1 MLKKLYAVKQTG
13 QRLVRLRQ
21 LCGAR
26 FQAQAEQQRNS
37 SFSNATQQ
45 QLKELIDE
53 NAPERTDA
61 EWSNAK
67 EYDAL
72 PGPTRYG
79 FFLSFLPG
87 GEFHNMNYIGMNQML
102 RQKYGD
108 IFLLKGA
115 FGRVD
120 TVFTYNADDFE
131 VVYRNEGIWPIRA
144 AMMSFDYYRK
154 VKRVDFF
161 KGQSGLVT
169 EHGSAWGDM
178 RNKVNPVMMK
188 SASIRQ
194 DLPEIDKITMKFV
207 DRLETLRDPITG
219 LLKNDFHIEL
229 KKWAFESVIYISL
242 NKRMNMTTESAK
254 KETAQ
259 LVQNLADSF
268 NLCFKYDMT
277 PSMWKY
283 FETPGFKKLM
293 RSYNGITEITYKYVL
308 EAMERIKREGNKEA
322 KSVLDKLL
330 RIDPHYA
337 VLMSID
343 SLTSGMD
350 TTASTFITALYHIAR
365 NPDKQQALRRELMH
379 IMPDPRTPLTQ
390 ENTKIMPYLRA
401 CIKEAQRITP
411 IAPGNLRTLPKDIV
425 LSGYRIPR
433 GTSVHM
439 GNMALCNSEKYYPR
453 YKEFIPERWLKAGTE
468 ACPELRSSNPFIYA
482 PFGFGPRTCV
492 GKRIAEMEMETLLAR
507 LIRLYK
513 ISWAKPEEMQYNS
526 NLILTPKGPLKFR
539 FMPLEEE
546 DCAIGSLAM

>member
-72 PGPTRYG
+72 PAQLDMD
-79 FFLSFLPG
+79 FFLASCLA
-87 GEFHNMNYIGMNQML
+87 ML

-207 DRLETLRDPITG
+207 DR
-219 LLKNDFHIEL
+219 
-229 KKWAFESVIYISL
+229 
-242 NKRMNMTTESAK
+242 
-254 KETAQ
+254 
-259 LVQNLADSF
+259 
-268 NLCFKYDMT
+268 
-277 PSMWKY
+277 
-283 FETPGFKKLM
+283 
-293 RSYNGITEITYKYVL
+293 
-308 EAMERIKREGNKEA
+308 
-322 KSVLDKLL
+322 
-330 RIDPHYA
+330 
-337 VLMSID
+337 
-343 SLTSGMD
+343 
-350 TTASTFITALYHIAR
+350 
-365 NPDKQQALRRELMH
+365 
-379 IMPDPRTPLTQ
+379 
-390 ENTKIMPYLRA
+390 
-401 CIKEAQRITP
+401 
-411 IAPGNLRTLPKDIV
+411 
-425 LSGYRIPR
+425 
-433 GTSVHM
+433 
-439 GNMALCNSEKYYPR
+439 
-453 YKEFIPERWLKAGTE
+453 
-468 ACPELRSSNPFIYA
+468 
-482 PFGFGPRTCV
+482 
-492 GKRIAEMEMETLLAR
+492 
-507 LIRLYK
+507 
-513 ISWAKPEEMQYNS
+513 
-526 NLILTPKGPLKFR
+526 
-539 FMPLEEE
+539 
-546 DCAIGSLAM
+546 

>member
-1 MLKKLYAVKQTG
+1 MD
-13 QRLVRLRQ
+13 
-21 LCGAR
+21 
-26 FQAQAEQQRNS
+26 NS
-37 SFSNATQQ
+37 NGI
-45 QLKELIDE
+45 E
-53 NAPERTDA
+53 
-61 EWSNAK
+61 
-67 EYDAL
+67 
-72 PGPTRYG
+72 
-79 FFLSFLPG
+79 
-87 GEFHNMNYIGMNQML
+87 
-102 RQKYGD
+102 
-108 IFLLKGA
+108 IFP
-115 FGRVD
+115 
-120 TVFTYNADDFE
+120 YN
-131 VVYRNEGIWPIRA
+131 
-144 AMMSFDYYRK
+144 
-154 VKRVDFF
+154 
-161 KGQSGLVT
+161 
-169 EHGSAWGDM
+169 
-178 RNKVNPVMMK
+178 
-188 SASIRQ
+188 
-194 DLPEIDKITMKFV
+194 
-207 DRLETLRDPITG
+207 RLETLRDPITG

-259 LVQNLADSF
+259 LVQNLANSF

-411 IAPGNLRTLPKDIV
+411 SRRV
-425 LSGYRIPR
+425 
-433 GTSVHM
+433 
-439 GNMALCNSEKYYPR
+439 
-453 YKEFIPERWLKAGTE
+453 
-468 ACPELRSSNPFIYA
+468 IYA
-482 PFGFGPRTCV
+482 HCPRILCSPVIAYHAVLRCIWAIWHCV
-492 GKRIAEMEMETLLAR
+492 IARNIIHAIRNSYRNVGSRRAPR
-507 LIRLYK
+507 LVPSCVAVI
-513 ISWAKPEEMQYNS
+513 
-526 NLILTPKGPLKFR
+526 PL
-539 FMPLEEE
+539 FMRHLVWSAHL
-546 DCAIGSLAM
+546 CGQAYS